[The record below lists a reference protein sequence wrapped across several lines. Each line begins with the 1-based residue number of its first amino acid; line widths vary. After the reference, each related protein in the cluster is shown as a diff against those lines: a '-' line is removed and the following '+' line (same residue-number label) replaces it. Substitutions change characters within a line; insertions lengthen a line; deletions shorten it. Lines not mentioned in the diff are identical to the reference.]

1 MQVHPSRNTVDLALT
16 SLVLFAGGLVLR
28 EAAIVAWAGAC
39 LVGIAVART
48 VTRVS
53 VARIR
58 VAGLEMVWLAEPRR
72 QRVARGESVELAAEL
87 RNRDPRAVRFTSL
100 RAVSSPNLEVAVEPA
115 AGEVPASGRLPVTV
129 RVTARRV
136 GRHGIHGLSLEVL
149 GAPGLFEVPLTFANP
164 FGVEVLPHSYAITAR
179 SARGGRS
186 RMQAALGRPGP
197 FSGDGSALRELREH
211 QPGDPFKRIAWK
223 ASARRGSLVVRDLER
238 EERDVVWLVLDA
250 SVELWAGALGSAPL
264 DLAID
269 EVAAVGSRHLAQG
282 DRVGLAVV
290 ASRELAWLPPD
301 RGPGREV
308 ELCSVLAQVT
318 DTVDADRC
326 DLDEE
331 GVAARVFEHM
341 RPLDPGG
348 VARLRPSDLDRV
360 ARRAERLRLRAP
372 MTSRDPFAP
381 TPRERTLRRYLD
393 AFGVGAPPRG
403 TPERPRTDYAL
414 AAALA
419 RLQAERPRPSIVYV
433 WSPPLDAGRPEI
445 HRALRRYAR
454 SRVSLR
460 WMTVDLEASLPAGGD
475 SMTKAVA
482 FAVGERLRVARARS
496 EQALDR
502 LGITGGRPRR
512 RTRLG
517 DKPAPRSRG

>member
-1 MQVHPSRNTVDLALT
+1 
-16 SLVLFAGGLVLR
+16 
-28 EAAIVAWAGAC
+28 
-39 LVGIAVART
+39 
-48 VTRVS
+48 
-53 VARIR
+53 
-58 VAGLEMVWLAEPRR
+58 
-72 QRVARGESVELAAEL
+72 
-87 RNRDPRAVRFTSL
+87 
-100 RAVSSPNLEVAVEPA
+100 VEPS
-115 AGEVPASGRLPVTV
+115 AGEVPASDCLPVAV

-164 FGVEVLPHSYAITAR
+164 FGVEVLPHPYAIMAR

-186 RMQAALGRPGP
+186 RMQAAMGRPGP

-250 SVELWAGALGSAPL
+250 SVELWAGAPGSAPL

-290 ASRELAWLPPD
+290 ATRELAWLPPD

-318 DTVDADRC
+318 DTLDADRC

-331 GVAARVFEHM
+331 GIAARVFEHM

-348 VARLRPSDLDRV
+348 IARLRPSDLDRV

-403 TPERPRTDYAL
+403 TPERPRTDFTLAEAL
-414 AAALA
+414 T
-419 RLQAERPRPSIVYV
+419 RLRAERPRPSIVYV
-433 WSPPLDAGRPEI
+433 WSPPVDAGRPEI
-445 HRALRRYAR
+445 QRALRRTAR

-460 WMTVDLEASLPAGGD
+460 WMSVDAEASLPADGD
-475 SMTKAVA
+475 AMTQTVA
-482 FAVGERLRVARARS
+482 FAVRERLRVARARG
-496 EQALDR
+496 EQALER
-502 LGITGGRPRR
+502 LGIAGVRPRR
-512 RTRLG
+512 RSRLATG
-517 DKPAPRSRG
+517 TAPRTRG